1 MVSKYGAKK
10 WSTIAQALPGRIG
23 KQCRERYVMDFFLNS
38 FIKLAAKD
46 SSIPLQ
52 SMFVCPFEGNFCLI

>member
-1 MVSKYGAKK
+1 MVNKYGPKK

-23 KQCRERYVMDFFLNS
+23 KQCRERYGIDFFLIIL

-46 SSIPLQ
+46 SSIPFQ
-52 SMFVCPFEGNFCLI
+52 SKYVCAF